1 MCLLPVQLGYQS
13 AGVAGLLQFSA
24 GANQHY
30 QLLSVTHTIS
40 YTYTF
45 RSTCSAEEVLRS
57 QECSTEAILLLRGND
72 RISSKGRM

>member
-24 GANQHY
+24 GA
-30 QLLSVTHTIS
+30 LISTIS